1 MKKLH
6 EAKYRVDI
14 EGVETDS
21 ATDMARLLQSA
32 GVTDQKIS
40 VPSVQK
46 SISPAVQSIPD
57 FDFGP
62 EPDISELT
70 EAPNSVTHATEQE
83 FGSAEEA
90 VEYWRDEFQK
100 AFSDDYE
107 SIEGAMSVQLEDMGY
122 DQFEIERMVDQAM
135 QGLTET
141 VDYSDLLETVFA
153 DRDICDREG
162 LREVFGTDE
171 VSDSEI
177 IRAYTLNSEDT
188 DPEEALVRT
197 ADELGC
203 TGEQVQ
209 KALEKAGFDVLTEST
224 EIRCPEC
231 GLRHGKP
238 QERAK
243 EFSCSDCGTKIKNP
257 KGYDLEE
264 SVNSIY
270 APEAESDYEL
280 SETVAFEGKMFQDLG
295 KLSEGSVWSPG
306 DNVVIKNARK
316 YDSMAP
322 SGSVEGKVIFVWDD
336 GRVAVEVGRGQSN
349 VDPEDLVLNESAGNA
364 PHFKKKGDG
373 YGILTIGDETWDFF
387 GDDDDMRHEAQYVAG
402 RFAPGKQITWDFE
415 YDESDLLGEG
425 ETWDAVKK
433 AADRMWNGTPEENK
447 AEQNTREKFAK
458 EKGLKGEPR
467 IVQKF
472 NEAENPWTS
481 NDDEK
486 QWTQKDEVELMDRL
500 DAFLRKDS
508 MAKAAMEDL
517 QDPGLSTDDKKDIF
531 RDLVSD
537 MTGTANSIIDDMY
550 PASPSDED
558 IQVIVRSV
566 LRAWKVKPLV

>member
-1 MKKLH
+1 MKTKKLN

-21 ATDMARLLQSA
+21 ATDMARLLQLA
-32 GVTDQKIS
+32 GVTDQKSS

-46 SISPAVQSIPD
+46 SISPSVATIPD

-62 EPDISELT
+62 SPDVSELT
-70 EAPNSVTHATEQE
+70 EAPASVTHATEQE
-83 FGSAEEA
+83 FSSPEEA
-90 VEYWRDEFQK
+90 IEYWRDEFQK

-141 VDYSDLLETVFA
+141 VDYSEMLESVFA
-153 DRDICDREG
+153 DRDVCDRDG

-177 IRAYTLNSEDT
+177 IRAYTLNSEET
-188 DPEEALVRT
+188 DSEEALVRT
-197 ADELGC
+197 ADELGI

-209 KALEKAGFDVLTEST
+209 KALENAGFDVLTESS

-231 GLRHGKP
+231 GVRHGKP

-243 EFSCSDCGTKIKNP
+243 EFSCSDCGTKIENP

-264 SVNSIY
+264 SVRSIY
-270 APEAESDYEL
+270 AKEAESDYEL
-280 SETVAFEGKMFQDLG
+280 GESVYKEGKLIQYISEMNDPEEDEDSFWDAERGEFVFGDAAINAERRAEDRMISDMNEEDGSWEDLG
-295 KLSEGSVWSPG
+295 LSEGRGRDEERVWRSG
-306 DNVVIKNARK
+306 DRVVIKDARK
-316 YDSMAP
+316 YDTMSPTAE
-322 SGSVEGKVIFVWDD
+322 VEGRVIFVWDD
-336 GRVAVEVGRGQSN
+336 GRVAVEVGNGQSN
-349 VDPEDLVLNESAGNA
+349 VDPEDLVL
-364 PHFKKKGDG
+364 
-373 YGILTIGDETWDFF
+373 
-387 GDDDDMRHEAQYVAG
+387 Q
-402 RFAPGKQITWDFE
+402 
-415 YDESDLLGEG
+415 EG
-425 ETWDAVKK
+425 ETWDAIKK
-433 AADRMWNGTPEENK
+433 SADRMWNGTPEENK
-447 AEQNTREKFAK
+447 AELNTREKYAK
-458 EKGLKGEPR
+458 ENGLKGEPR

-472 NEAENPWTS
+472 NEAKNPWTS
-481 NDDEK
+481 GEREEGEE
-486 QWTQKDEVELMDRL
+486 WTSKDEVELMDRL
-500 DAFLRKDS
+500 DMFLRKDS

-517 QDPGLSTDDKKDIF
+517 QDPNLPMEDKRDIF

-550 PASPSDED
+550 PAKPTEED
-558 IQVIVRSV
+558 IRVIVRSV
-566 LRAWKVKPLV
+566 LRAWKIKPLV